1 MYVVG
6 TAGHVDHGKSTLIQ
20 ALTGINPD
28 RLPQERERGMTIDL
42 GFAWLTLPSGQEVSI
57 IDVPGHERFVR
68 NMLAGVGGID
78 MALLVVAADEG
89 VMPQTREHLAILD
102 LLHVRRGLVALTK
115 ADLVDE
121 DLLELAEMETVEA
134 LQDTVLEDAA
144 IITLSART
152 GQGLDTLLQKMDEI
166 LAATSPRPD
175 LGRPRLAVDR
185 SFTVSGFGTVVTG
198 TLIDG
203 TLRVG
208 QDVELVPSQRR
219 GRIRGLQSHRQK
231 LTEAD
236 PGRRLAINISGVS
249 YDKAE
254 RGETVT
260 TSGWLQPTT
269 MLDAKVKLLADAPRP
284 MKHNARVSF
293 HSHVSETGARIRL
306 LDARQLLPGREAW
319 AQIHLTDPVPLVK
332 GDFFVVRSTET
343 TIGGGKVVD
352 PFPRRH
358 RPFTASVLKS
368 LQAMEEGTLEELILG
383 AVDQW
388 GPCDLTAL
396 SQRSNLTLDDVRP
409 VIEDLAKQGGVTLL
423 GGAKAGP
430 GSQVYSRHGWQRL
443 KRQCAATLKEYHG
456 PPSPSTGHPQGGIQ
470 EPPGRI
476 RGRFPP
482 PLGPPGGRK
491 VSGRRRSR
499 RSLPRLSDYPYPG
512 SGESGPD
519 LRRPTGRQPLL
530 TSHRRRRQSRTSRPT
545 HQPQAGGESRRLRGV
560 QRRRLPPHGPSR
572 NPTHRRTRQHHR
584 CGGPHPAGLQP
595 QIRAAPTGIPRP
607 AARHPP
613 HRRQACVEVTN
624 LQASRVR
631 ELR

>member
-28 RLPQERERGMTIDL
+28 RLPQEQERGMTIDL

-102 LLHVRRGLVALTK
+102 LLNVRRGLVALTK
-115 ADLVDE
+115 ADLVDG

-134 LQDTVLEDAA
+134 LEGTVLENAT
-144 IITLSART
+144 IITLSAQT
-152 GQGLDTLLQKMDEI
+152 GHGLDQLLREMDAI
-166 LAATSPRPD
+166 LAETTPRSD

-208 QDVELVPSQRR
+208 QDVELVPSQLS

-236 PGRRLAINISGVS
+236 PGRRLAVNISGVS
-249 YDKAE
+249 YDQAQ

-260 TSGWLQPTT
+260 IPGWLRSTT

-306 LDARQLLPGREAW
+306 LDVRRLQPGHEAW
-319 AQIHLTDPVPLVK
+319 AQIHLTNPLPLVK

-352 PFPRRH
+352 PFPHRH
-358 RPFTASVLKS
+358 RPFTKSVLDS
-368 LQAMEEGTLEELILG
+368 LKAMDEGTLEELILG
-383 AVDQW
+383 AVEQW
-388 GPCDLTAL
+388 GPCDLTTLA
-396 SQRSNLTLDDVRP
+396 QRSNVTLADVIP
-409 VIEDLAKQGGVTLL
+409 VIEGIAKSGCITML
-423 GGAKAGP
+423 GGTP
-430 GSQVYSRHGWQRL
+430 PSPYSEVYSRRGWQRL
-443 KRQCAATLKEYHG
+443 RRQTASTLKDYH
-456 PPSPSTGHPQGGIQ
+456 
-470 EPPGRI
+470 
-476 RGRFPP
+476 
-482 PLGPPGGRK
+482 
-491 VSGRRRSR
+491 
-499 RSLPRLSDYPYPG
+499 
-512 SGESGPD
+512 
-519 LRRPTGRQPLL
+519 
-530 TSHRRRRQSRTSRPT
+530 
-545 HQPQAGGESRRLRGV
+545 
-560 QRRRLPPHGPSR
+560 
-572 NPTHRRTRQHHR
+572 
-584 CGGPHPAGLQP
+584 
-595 QIRAAPTGIPRP
+595 
-607 AARHPP
+607 ARHPL
-613 HRRQACVEVTN
+613 RRGIPKEEFRNRLGVSATAFPQLLSRLIDDQLVDEDGAVVHTPGYKATLTPSQERDAQDYVAQLEANPFSPPTDGDVNPELLTLLIDRKQVVKVDGSVVFGADAYRLMVDAVTRHIEDMGSITVAEART
-624 LQASRVR
+624 LLESSRKYVLPFLEYLDQQR
-631 ELR
+631 ITRRTGDKRTLR